1 MGKQSV
7 EIMVGVFVLVTLVCV
22 SYLTIKVGQMDILG
36 GDTYK
41 LSARFQSVAG
51 LKKGAD
57 VEIAGVGV
65 GKVQA
70 VSIDP
75 VNLYADVVLKIDRAI
90 ELSDDTIASVRTAGL
105 IGDKY
110 IKLSPGGSD
119 EILQDGDMIEETES
133 ALDIME
139 LISKYAFG
147 SA

>member
-7 EIMVGVFVLVTLVCV
+7 EIVVGIFVLICLVCV
-22 SYLTIKVGQMDILG
+22 GYLTVKVGQMDVLG
-36 GDTYK
+36 GATY
-41 LSARFQSVAG
+41 SIHANFESVAG

-65 GKVQA
+65 GKVSS
-70 VSIDP
+70 VTIDP
-75 VNLYADVVLKIDRAI
+75 VDLIANVTMKINQTI
-90 ELSDDTIASVRTAGL
+90 ELTDDTIASVRTAGL

-110 IKLSPGGSD
+110 IKLSPGAGD
-119 EILQDGDMIEETES
+119 ALVDGDTLEETES
-133 ALDIME
+133 AIDIME